1 MNTILFGNGL
11 NLLNGTTSWDKL
23 VHGID
28 DSSDDAS
35 IPNTLQYEAKIMR
48 LPYKRYENFSKNS
61 ELSLKNE
68 IATEMSKYESNEIY
82 LRLASLDNVDHFI
95 TTNYDDVMEHTF
107 KNIGYK
113 TSGWVRRE
121 TSYSLRRKI
130 VMANNMEE
138 KHLWHCHGE
147 IFSPPTIMLGL
158 DQYCGSVGRISEYL
172 SGKYKFKDGK
182 NDMTVP
188 KMSERL
194 DGEFGPINSWIDL
207 FFNSNVYII
216 GFSLLYEEI
225 DIWWV
230 LARRMRLKKQGK
242 KINNRIIFFGD
253 VKEGKEELFDSMG
266 VEVYKHKSVIKNN
279 EYLPFYHEVVDVI
292 GKMTKQK

>member
-35 IPNTLQYEAKIMR
+35 IPNTLQYEAKIMK
-48 LPYKRYENFSKNS
+48 LTSQNEDFSKNS
-61 ELSLKNE
+61 ELSLKKE
-68 IATEMSKYESNEIY
+68 IAKVMSSYKSNEIY
-82 LRLASLDNVDHFI
+82 HDLASFDNVDHYV
-95 TTNYDDVMEHTF
+95 TTNYDDVMEHTL
-107 KNIGYK
+107 NSIGFK
-113 TSGWVRRE
+113 TSNWIRRE
-121 TSYSLRRKI
+121 TAYSLRRKI
-130 VMANNMEE
+130 VLANEREE
-138 KHLWHCHGE
+138 KHIWHCHGE

-182 NDMTVP
+182 DDVIVP

-194 DGEFGPINSWIDL
+194 NGEFGSVYSWIDL
-207 FFNSNVYII
+207 FFKSDVYIV
-216 GFSLLYEEI
+216 GFSLLYEET

-230 LARRMRLKKQGK
+230 LTRRMRLIKQGK
-242 KINNRIIFFGD
+242 KINNRIIFFGE
-253 VKEGKEELFDSMG
+253 VKEGKEELFRSLG
-266 VEVYKHKSVIKNN
+266 VEVYKHKSVIKDKN
-279 EYLPFYHEVVDVI
+279 YWPFYREVVDVI
-292 GKMTKQK
+292 GKMTK

>member
-28 DSSDDAS
+28 DSS

-48 LPYKRYENFSKNS
+48 LPYKRFDVILKNS
-61 ELSLKNE
+61 EQSLKKE
-68 IATEMSKYESNEIY
+68 IATEMRNYESNEIY

-107 KNIGYK
+107 KDIGYK

-121 TSYSLRRKI
+121 TAYSLRRKI
-130 VMANNMEE
+130 VLDNAKRE

-158 DQYCGSVGRISEYL
+158 DQYCGSVGHISEYL

-182 NDMTVP
+182 DGVIVP
-188 KMSERL
+188 QMSERL

-207 FFNSNVYII
+207 FFISNVYIV
-216 GFSLLYEEI
+216 GFSLLYEET

-230 LARRMRLKKQGK
+230 LTRRMRLIKQGK

-253 VKEGKEELFDSMG
+253 VKEGKEKLFKSLG

-279 EYLPFYHEVVDVI
+279 NYWPFYGEVVDVI
-292 GKMTKQK
+292 REMTR

>member
-28 DSSDDAS
+28 DSS
-35 IPNTLQYEAKIMR
+35 IPNTLQYEAKIMK
-48 LPYKRYENFSKNS
+48 LTSKKEDFSKNS
-61 ELSLKNE
+61 ELSLKKE
-68 IATEMSKYESNEIY
+68 IATEMSKYMSNEIY
-82 LRLASLDNVDHFI
+82 RHLASIDNVDHYV
-95 TTNYDDVMEHTF
+95 TTNYDEVMEHTL
-107 KNIGYK
+107 NSIGYK
-113 TSGWVRRE
+113 TINWVRRE
-121 TSYSLRRKI
+121 TAYSLRRRI
-130 VMANNMEE
+130 VLANEGKE
-138 KHLWHCHGE
+138 KLLWHCHGE
-147 IFSPPTIMLGL
+147 IFAPPTIMLGL

-182 NDMTVP
+182 DDVIVP

-194 DGEFGPINSWIDL
+194 HGDFGQINSWVDL
-207 FFNSNVYII
+207 FFISNVYIV
-216 GFSLLYEEI
+216 GFSLLYEET

-230 LARRMRLKKQGK
+230 LTRRMRLIKQGK

-253 VKEGKEELFDSMG
+253 VKEGKEELFRSLG

-279 EYLPFYHEVVDVI
+279 DYWPFYREVVNVI
-292 GKMTKQK
+292 GKMTK

>member
-35 IPNTLQYEAKIMR
+35 IPNTFQYEAKIMK
-48 LPYKRYENFSKNS
+48 LTSPNEDFSKNS
-61 ELSLKNE
+61 ELSLKKE
-68 IATEMSKYESNEIY
+68 IATEMGKYMSNEIY
-82 LRLASLDNVDHFI
+82 RHLASIDNVDHYV
-95 TTNYDDVMEHTF
+95 TTNYDEVMEHTL
-107 KNIGYK
+107 NSIGYK
-113 TSGWVRRE
+113 TINWVRRE
-121 TSYSLRRKI
+121 TAYSLRRRI
-130 VMANNMEE
+130 VLANEGKE
-138 KHLWHCHGE
+138 KLLWHCHGE
-147 IFSPPTIMLGL
+147 IFAPPTIMLGL

-182 NDMTVP
+182 DDMIVP

-194 DGEFGPINSWIDL
+194 YGDFGQINSWVDL
-207 FFNSNVYII
+207 FFISNVYIV
-216 GFSLLYEEI
+216 GFSLLYEET

-230 LARRMRLKKQGK
+230 LTRRMRLIKQGK

-253 VKEGKEELFDSMG
+253 VKEGKEELFRSLG

-279 EYLPFYHEVVDVI
+279 DYWPFYREVVNVI
-292 GKMTKQK
+292 GKMTK

>member
-28 DSSDDAS
+28 DSS
-35 IPNTLQYEAKIMR
+35 IPNTLQYEAKIMK
-48 LPYKRYENFSKNS
+48 LTSKKEDFSKNS
-61 ELSLKNE
+61 ELSLKKE
-68 IATEMSKYESNEIY
+68 IATEMGKYMSNEIY
-82 LRLASLDNVDHFI
+82 RHLASIDNVDHYV
-95 TTNYDDVMEHTF
+95 TTNYDDVMEHTL
-107 KNIGYK
+107 NSIGYK
-113 TSGWVRRE
+113 TINWVRRE
-121 TSYSLRRKI
+121 TAYSLRRRI
-130 VMANNMEE
+130 VLANEGKE
-138 KHLWHCHGE
+138 KLLWHCHGE
-147 IFSPPTIMLGL
+147 IFAPPTIMLGL

-182 NDMTVP
+182 DDVIVP

-194 DGEFGPINSWIDL
+194 YGDFGQINSWVDL
-207 FFNSNVYII
+207 FFISNVHIV
-216 GFSLLYEEI
+216 GFSLLYEET

-230 LARRMRLKKQGK
+230 LTRRMRLIKQGK

-253 VKEGKEELFDSMG
+253 VKEGKEELFRSLG

-279 EYLPFYHEVVDVI
+279 DYWPFYREVVNVI
-292 GKMTKQK
+292 GKMTR